1 MWYQSAALK
10 RIDFQGCIY
19 LDPLQIHFSE
29 VGAQTL
35 NWWAQSCSH
44 WAPPDSSHSSCFLSR
59 PNRTL
64 RTGYELGHSSCWCW
78 ELKLCHRRHGGRKKP
93 HQSGSSSMLQQP
105 QGPAQPSLDF
115 SHTTIL
121 HVSPPCHCSWGWR
134 KSNVVLTLVNAVRS
148 MRPAPL
154 SVCVVS
160 TQMLKDFINSW
171 MNLWA
176 QTRLELLRLYEAE
189 MFHREQETG

>member
-1 MWYQSAALK
+1 M
-10 RIDFQGCIY
+10 
-19 LDPLQIHFSE
+19 QIHFSE

-64 RTGYELGHSSCWCW
+64 RTGYELGHSSRRCW

-93 HQSGSSSMLQQP
+93 HQKWQQQHAATAAGSCTTKL
-105 QGPAQPSLDF
+105 GLLTRYYPACLSTMSL
-115 SHTTIL
+115 L
-121 HVSPPCHCSWGWR
+121 LR
-134 KSNVVLTLVNAVRS
+134 LKKSNVVLTLVNAVRS
-148 MRPAPL
+148 MRSASL

-176 QTRLELLRLYEAE
+176 QTMLELLRLYEAE
-189 MFHREQETG
+189 MFHRVQETG

>member
-1 MWYQSAALK
+1 M
-10 RIDFQGCIY
+10 
-19 LDPLQIHFSE
+19 QIHFSE

-64 RTGYELGHSSCWCW
+64 RTGYELGHSSRRCW

-105 QGPAQPSLDF
+105 QGPAQPSLAF
-115 SHTTIL
+115 SHATIL
-121 HVSPPCHCSWGWR
+121 QCLSTMSLLLR
-134 KSNVVLTLVNAVRS
+134 LKKSNVALTLVNAVRS
-148 MRPAPL
+148 MRSASL

-176 QTRLELLRLYEAE
+176 QTMLELLRLYEAE
-189 MFHREQETG
+189 MFHRVQETG

>member
-1 MWYQSAALK
+1 M
-10 RIDFQGCIY
+10 
-19 LDPLQIHFSE
+19 QIHFSE

-64 RTGYELGHSSCWCW
+64 RTGYELGHSSRRCW
-78 ELKLCHRRHGGRKKP
+78 ELKLCHRRHGGRKKNP
-93 HQSGSSSMLQQP
+93 PKWQQQHAATAAGSCTTKL
-105 QGPAQPSLDF
+105 GLLTHYYPACLSTMSL
-115 SHTTIL
+115 L
-121 HVSPPCHCSWGWR
+121 LR
-134 KSNVVLTLVNAVRS
+134 LKKSNVVLTLVNAVRS
-148 MRPAPL
+148 MRSASL

-176 QTRLELLRLYEAE
+176 QTMLELLRLYEAE
-189 MFHREQETG
+189 MFHRVQETG